1 MEFLSSQK
9 SKYFV
14 FEGGMCAICGNEIE
28 DKDYVFTSCE
38 VAVSTRQTVFRWLHL
53 SPIIMG
59 TINDTMQWVDSCRMP
74 EKKKKVI
81 EAVCLTTIW
90 ILWKFRNAFI
100 FKNQELRKEYI
111 VDSIKEFAFL
121 WICNRRKKSVYS
133 WIDWLKN
140 PADGM

>member
-1 MEFLSSQK
+1 
-9 SKYFV
+9 
-14 FEGGMCAICGNEIE
+14 MCAICGNEIE

>member
-1 MEFLSSQK
+1 MASLSEFSCSDLPDRWCWDLDTQGEFL
-9 SKYFV
+9 
-14 FEGGMCAICGNEIE
+14 IE
-28 DKDYVFTSCE
+28 DRDHVFSSCE
-38 VAVSTRQTVFRWLHL
+38 VAVSTWQTVFHWLHL
-53 SPIIMG
+53 SPVTMG
-59 TINDTMQWVDSCRMP
+59 SINDTMQWVDSCRMS

-121 WICNRRKKSVYS
+121 WICNRRKKMKR
-133 WIDWLKN
+133 I
-140 PADGM
+140 